1 MFSLALIWKKN
12 SKWLVKL
19 LAIFLFIIFFIII
32 LLFFLN
38 YYFVEKFYP
47 NVSLGQVH
55 LGGLTMNQ
63 AQKIFR
69 AKNEEFNREG
79 QKFFSG
85 DRSINIYPSVISLTD
100 PDLSQELINLNF
112 EAGLN
117 QAFVYGRR
125 GSWGQQQW
133 QRIKALVVGEKFDW
147 PFVLKTVEIKKTL
160 TESFQSLESKGNN
173 PGLIWDDQGRALIKS
188 EKVGLHFDYDGALIQ
203 LMKNLA
209 NLSFQPIELKLKLH
223 EPQFHEAEAWPLVK
237 AAEEI
242 IKLAPL
248 IIKNTT
254 TDEFN
259 QEKIWSVSVSRSEL
273 EKWLDFNWQ
282 EQEQKVFL
290 GFNQVVFDEFLS
302 VWGEK
307 INQPVK
313 EAKFVLTD
321 GRVTEFQSAEP
332 GLAID
337 QEATLSLWSDQFFNN
352 HKKKLSFVLKQIM
365 PESKTADINNLNIKE
380 LIGVG
385 ESNFT
390 GSPVNRRHNI
400 KIGAESINGILI
412 KPGEEFSLNKSLGD
426 ITAAR
431 GYLPELVIKGNKT
444 EPEYGGGLCQI
455 ATTMFRLAINTGLSI
470 FERKPH
476 AYRVS
481 YYEPAGTDAT
491 IYAPSPD
498 LKFKNDTPYN
508 LLLQTKVDL
517 NKNLV
522 RFEFWSTSDGRQ
534 VATTTPKIFNIVRP
548 PETKYVETTDL
559 PPEKIKCTEVA
570 HSGAD
575 TEFNRTIIYAD
586 GQVKEE
592 TWKSHYRPWQAVCL
606 VGIDPSKATS
616 TTPIITP

>member
-1 MFSLALIWKKN
+1 
-12 SKWLVKL
+12 
-19 LAIFLFIIFFIII
+19 
-32 LLFFLN
+32 
-38 YYFVEKFYP
+38 
-47 NVSLGQVH
+47 
-55 LGGLTMNQ
+55 
-63 AQKIFR
+63 
-69 AKNEEFNREG
+69 
-79 QKFFSG
+79 
-85 DRSINIYPSVISLTD
+85 
-100 PDLSQELINLNF
+100 
-112 EAGLN
+112 
-117 QAFVYGRR
+117 
-125 GSWGQQQW
+125 
-133 QRIKALVVGEKFDW
+133 
-147 PFVLKTVEIKKTL
+147 
-160 TESFQSLESKGNN
+160 
-173 PGLIWDDQGRALIKS
+173 LIWDDQGRALIKS